1 MEKSDVEFEGT
12 QLSKLKVN
20 STFECYTLCI
30 RNVECEFA
38 EYLNTD
44 NLFNTENCLLKTK
57 LTENELESDDLEGRE
72 FYVLKSELYFYFFY
86 SLNNP

>member
-1 MEKSDVEFEGT
+1 
-12 QLSKLKVN
+12 
-20 STFECYTLCI
+20 
-30 RNVECEFA
+30 
-38 EYLNTD
+38 
-44 NLFNTENCLLKTK
+44 LLKTK